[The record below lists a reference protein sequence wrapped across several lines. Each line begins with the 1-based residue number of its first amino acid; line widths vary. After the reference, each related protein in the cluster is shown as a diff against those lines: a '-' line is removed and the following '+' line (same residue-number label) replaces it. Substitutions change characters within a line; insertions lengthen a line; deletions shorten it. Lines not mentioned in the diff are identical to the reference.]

1 MDRTVAEFLAGQ
13 RFARAVIGSGDRAA
27 FPLSRAL
34 AMITA
39 EDERPP
45 KELRGIY
52 AWLAAH
58 LARLGDEAGA
68 MRLIEADAVT
78 VLAYGDAAVFGT
90 PARRTILANLDRHDP
105 YFRASEVGVTAV
117 GGLAGEDLASDF
129 VAVLTGPPDGTHR
142 LLTVLDA
149 LTTGRPV
156 ASIRPLLRTLALD
169 PERPEVQRW
178 RAADAWLNGADDP
191 TVARRA
197 LLDDLADEPVS
208 IGREALRAHLLA
220 ELPSQAISLADIKSL
235 IADYTRTPED
245 HTIGRLW
252 GLSRIRKKSTS
263 LA

>member
-1 MDRTVAEFLAGQ
+1 MHRTVAEFLAGQ

-117 GGLAGEDLASDF
+117 GGLAGEDLAREFRSL
-129 VAVLTGPPDGTHR
+129 AESQATSGPCLIGHR
-142 LLTVLDA
+142 ILA
-149 LTTGRPV
+149 GCGKSRP
-156 ASIRPLLRTLALD
+156 
-169 PERPEVQRW
+169 
-178 RAADAWLNGADDP
+178 
-191 TVARRA
+191 
-197 LLDDLADEPVS
+197 
-208 IGREALRAHLLA
+208 IGR
-220 ELPSQAISLADIKSL
+220 DI
-235 IADYTRTPED
+235 
-245 HTIGRLW
+245 
-252 GLSRIRKKSTS
+252 GL
-263 LA
+263 